1 VQVGPDAAMLTEK
14 GKLTDIGAWY
24 LNKAATGAVPKGSAS
39 TVAKFAGW
47 GGLVAATVFWTIL

>member
-1 VQVGPDAAMLTEK
+1 MLTEK

-24 LNKAATGAVPKGSAS
+24 LNKVATGAVPKGSAS